1 MELLRDFL
9 CSRTQDAWPQ
19 ASLQILRPIKSTAPL
34 WPGKCWQPGPSKKRW
49 LVCGQLQ
56 VLAFLSESTHRT
68 SPSSPWPPR
77 QIRATCSRLP
87 SLQEGRG
94 PHSGKA
100 GGGKGSSIPSA
111 FSPASKDPK
120 DPNFQKPSRGS
131 AVAVADPDSLLM
143 AVCFL
148 LLVKA
153 SWAWLPPVQ
162 PPSLSPAN
170 FDFTASTTTLL
181 WMAPQIFPPADNPLS
196 LDALWT
202 PLPEDPLTSS
212 SACLKQTSFPLSP
225 TSPSLLGSTSIKGTT
240 TSQLPGLQPCL
251 TFSRSSLC
259 TQLRINCSS
268 LRIKYNPRLL
278 TFFSSSFIEIRLTYS
293 TV

>member
-1 MELLRDFL
+1 M
-9 CSRTQDAWPQ
+9 
-19 ASLQILRPIKSTAPL
+19 
-34 WPGKCWQPGPSKKRW
+34 PGPKPLCKYSDPLKA
-49 LVCGQLQ
+49 LLLCGLENAGSLDLQ
-56 VLAFLSESTHRT
+56 RRGGLSVAS
-68 SPSSPWPPR
+68 
-77 QIRATCSRLP
+77 CKFLP
-87 SLQEGRG
+87 SFQSPPTGPLPAALGPRDRSGSCAAVFRG
-94 PHSGKA
+94 CRRGGAPHSGKA

-120 DPNFQKPSRGS
+120 DPNFQNPSRGS

-170 FDFTASTTTLL
+170 FDFTASTTTLQ
-181 WMAPQIFPPADNPLS
+181 WMAPQVFPPAIILFLS
-196 LDALWT
+196 MLRGHL
-202 PLPEDPLTSS
+202 
-212 SACLKQTSFPLSP
+212 CLKTPSPQDTPGCLKRTSFPLSP
-225 TSPSLLGSTSIKGTT
+225 TSPSLLGSTSIKGTA

-251 TFSRSSLC
+251 TFSLSSLC

-278 TFFSSSFIEIRLTYS
+278 TFFSSSFIEI
-293 TV
+293 